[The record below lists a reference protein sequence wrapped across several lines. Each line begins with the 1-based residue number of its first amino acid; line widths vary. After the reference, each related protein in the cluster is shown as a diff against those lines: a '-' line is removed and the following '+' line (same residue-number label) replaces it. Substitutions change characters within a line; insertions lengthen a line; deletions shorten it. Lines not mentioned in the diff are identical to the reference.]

1 MSWRRMAIFI
11 GLNILV
17 SASVTLLVLNL
28 WDAGR
33 SPARA
38 MPTLAPTVIAV
49 AMPTDQVVA
58 PTPTAVPPTPIAAS
72 RTYIVQAGDTLSAI
86 ARNLNIPVADLMAAN
101 HLRDGDLLSIGQTL
115 IVPGGGG
122 STPPVVTP
130 SSTPIRPRPVTTQS
144 IALGDAF
151 VTIREIVSN
160 GQLSAEAVVLTN
172 LGNKINLKGW
182 TLADGEGHRFTFPD
196 LTLLPNA
203 EVKLHTGA
211 GANTAIDLYW
221 NQLVALWSGTGTVA
235 YLRDPDGKLIATYRV
250 P

>member
-1 MSWRRMAIFI
+1 MAIFI

-33 SPARA
+33 SPVRA

-49 AMPTDQVVA
+49 AAPTDQAAA
-58 PTPTAVPPTPIAAS
+58 PTPTSVPPTAVTAS
-72 RTYIVQAGDTLSAI
+72 RTYVVQAGDTPSGI
-86 ARNLNIPVADLMAAN
+86 ARNFDVPVADLLAAN
-101 HLRDGDLLSIGQTL
+101 NLNDGDLLSIGQTL
-115 IVPGGGG
+115 LIPGGSG
-122 STPPVVTP
+122 STPVVVTP
-130 SSTPIRPRPVTTQS
+130 SPTPIRPRPVTTQS

-160 GQLSAEAVVLTN
+160 GQLSEEAIVLTN

-182 TLADGEGHRFTFPD
+182 TLADGEGHKFTFPD

-211 GANTAIDLYW
+211 GTTTATDLYW

-235 YLRDPDGKLIATYRV
+235 YLRDPGGKLIATYRV